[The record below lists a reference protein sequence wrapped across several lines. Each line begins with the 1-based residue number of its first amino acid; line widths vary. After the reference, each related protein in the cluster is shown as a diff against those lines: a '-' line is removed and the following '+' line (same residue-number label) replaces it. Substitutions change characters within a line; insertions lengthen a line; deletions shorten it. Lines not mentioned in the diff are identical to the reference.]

1 MSWFP
6 RKRKR
11 CRNTKGKSVISYST
25 PKDYDLICSR
35 FLSLLLFSLTTN
47 LLANT

>member
-1 MSWFP
+1 MNWFL
-6 RKRKR
+6 RKHKR
-11 CRNTKGKSVISYST
+11 CRNAKGKSVISYSI

-47 LLANT
+47 LLANA